1 MQQWQS
7 CQENTGSWFLLAHC
21 GTCSTHPVTAHN
33 WGGSSP
39 DFHELAQSN
48 DPNTEGKFWVRVHFY
63 VDLSGSNHK
72 CPLLTFL
79 CALKSCLYTPSSKAI
94 STINSYYVNM
104 YDLEQVRGSLW
115 TLVFSLKKKKMT
127 TNTNRKVLEASLCQG
142 LFTSLLQS
150 NLSHEWPIWGSG
162 NIIQVL
168 FIPTNYRNF
177 IPTNSKRLRPREWK
191 PLKSSI

>member
-1 MQQWQS
+1 MAKY
-7 CQENTGSWFLLAHC
+7 FLDRP
-21 GTCSTHPVTAHN
+21 GTHPVTAHN

-115 TLVFSLKKKKMT
+115 TLVFSLKKKKWQLIQT
-127 TNTNRKVLEASLCQG
+127 EKFLKLLSAKVC
-142 LFTSLLQS
+142 SLLSSSQI
-150 NLSHEWPIWGSG
+150 SHMNDPYGVQG
-162 NIIQVL
+162 
-168 FIPTNYRNF
+168 T
-177 IPTNSKRLRPREWK
+177 
-191 PLKSSI
+191 